1 MEQNHHMK
9 PRGASCKPKRIQGVF
24 VTYLKDVTTLVVGT
38 GPAGVLAAYYAAKK
52 GSVLMIDTFTLPR
65 DKSCGGMI
73 HPLSQNILNEIAP
86 MPKELLLDPPSVQ
99 FRFNDWDRQI
109 IKNVDL
115 HFLNVDRIP
124 YDEWMMSLLP
134 ETVEVMDATSF
145 VRHEVNADGR
155 LISSLRKHGGAEVQ
169 VISDHIVGADGPR
182 STVRK
187 SINLP
192 AYKRYITVQDYCKRE
207 GDIDPAFDCFY
218 FAGIHGFAAG
228 YIIPKDERILVG
240 CIYFPNTRRAHEKQD
255 KILARLRERL
265 PIGESIKREGW
276 IAPRH
281 NTADDVGWG
290 KVEGKGVIL
299 LAGEAGGFISP
310 TSGEGISWALDT
322 GKNAGQ
328 TIASYDDPQKMLDNY
343 KQQTLHLKTDIGR
356 RLKIYPFMTSKM
368 GKKFAKYIPE
378 FIISRVTQNL

>member
-1 MEQNHHMK
+1 M
-9 PRGASCKPKRIQGVF
+9 
-24 VTYLKDVTTLVVGT
+24 TYLKDVTTLVVGT

>member
-1 MEQNHHMK
+1 M
-9 PRGASCKPKRIQGVF
+9 
-24 VTYLKDVTTLVVGT
+24 TYLRDITTLVVGT

-52 GSVLMIDTFTLPR
+52 GPVLMIDTFTLPR

-73 HPLSQNILNEIAP
+73 HPLSQDILNEIESVP
-86 MPKELLLDPPSVQ
+86 ESLLLDPPTVQ

-124 YDEWMMSLLP
+124 FDEWMMSLLP

-145 VRHEVNADGR
+145 VKHEVDANGR
-155 LISSLRKHGGAEVQ
+155 LVSELRKHGGEIVQ
-169 VISDHIVGADGPR
+169 VISDHLVGADGPR

-187 SINLP
+187 SIDLP
-192 AYKRYITVQDYCKRE
+192 AYNRYITVQDYCKRE
-207 GDIDPAFDCFY
+207 GDIEPVFDCFY
-218 FAGIHGFAAG
+218 FEGIRGFAAG
-228 YIIPKDERILVG
+228 YIIPKDDRVLVG
-240 CIYFPNTRRAHEKQD
+240 CIYFPNTRRAHECQD

-265 PIGESIKREGW
+265 PIGESLKREGW

-281 NTADDVGWG
+281 RTADDVGWG
-290 KVEGKGVIL
+290 KVDGKGAVL

-322 GKNAGQ
+322 GRVAGQ
-328 TIASYDDPQKMLDNY
+328 VIAQYDDPQMMLDAY
-343 KQQTLHLKTDIGR
+343 QQQTVRLKTDIGR

-368 GKKFAKYIPE
+368 GKKMTKFIPE
-378 FIISRVTQNL
+378 FVISRVTQNL

>member
-1 MEQNHHMK
+1 L
-9 PRGASCKPKRIQGVF
+9 ASNKNKGVP
-24 VTYLKDVTTLVVGT
+24 VSYLRDVTTLVVGT
-38 GPAGVLAAYYAAKK
+38 GPAGVLAAYYAAEK
-52 GSVLMIDTFTLPR
+52 GPVLMIDTFTLPR

-73 HPLSQNILNEIAP
+73 HPLSQNILNEISP
-86 MPKELLLDPPSVQ
+86 MPESLLLDPPSVQ

-134 ETVEVMDATSF
+134 DTVEVMDSTSF
-145 VRHEVNADGR
+145 TKHEVATDADNEGR
-155 LISSLRKHGGAEVQ
+155 LVSTLRKHGGELVH

-187 SINLP
+187 SIDLP
-192 AYKRYITVQDYCKRE
+192 AYNRYITVQDYCKRE

-218 FAGIHGFAAG
+218 FAGIRGFAAG
-228 YIIPKDERILVG
+228 YIIPKDDRVLVG
-240 CIYFPNTRRAHEKQD
+240 CIFFPNTRRAHELQD
-255 KILARLRERL
+255 KILDRLRERL
-265 PIGESIKREGW
+265 PIGESLKREGW

-281 NTADDVGWG
+281 KTADDVGWG
-290 KVEGKGVIL
+290 MVSGKGVVF

-322 GKNAGQ
+322 GKTVGQ
-328 TIASYDDPQKMLDNY
+328 IIAQHDDPQEMIDAY
-343 KQQTLHLKTDIGR
+343 RTQTMRLKKDIAR
-356 RLKIYPFMTSKM
+356 RLKIYPFMTSKT
-368 GKKFAKYIPE
+368 GKKLAKYIPE
-378 FIISRVTQNL
+378 FVISKVTQNL

>member
-1 MEQNHHMK
+1 MAHAT
-9 PRGASCKPKRIQGVF
+9 ASMTSTTHARDIS
-24 VTYLKDVTTLVVGT
+24 TLVVGT
-38 GPAGVLAAYYAAKK
+38 GPAGVLAAYYAAEK
-52 GSVLMIDTFTLPR
+52 GPVLIIDTFTLPR

-73 HPLSQNILNEIAP
+73 HPLAQNILNEIEAVP
-86 MPKELLLDPPSVQ
+86 ESLLLDPPTVQ

-124 YDEWMMSLLP
+124 FDEWMMSLLP
-134 ETVEVMDATSF
+134 ENVEVMDATSF
-145 VRHEVNADGR
+145 VGHKVDSNGR
-155 LISSLRKHGGAEVQ
+155 LVSKLRKHGGEIIH

-187 SINLP
+187 SIDLP
-192 AYKRYITVQDYCKRE
+192 AYNRYITVQDYCKRE
-207 GDIDPAFDCFY
+207 GDIEPVFDCFY
-218 FAGIHGFAAG
+218 FEGIRGFAAG
-228 YIIPKDERILVG
+228 YIIPKDDRVLVG
-240 CIYFPNTRRAHEKQD
+240 CIYFPNTRRAHECQD

-265 PIGESIKREGW
+265 PIGESLKREGW

-281 NTADDVGWG
+281 RTADDVGWG
-290 KVEGKGVIL
+290 KVDGKGAVL

-322 GKNAGQ
+322 GKTVGQ
-328 TIASYDDPQKMLDNY
+328 VIAQYDDPQKMLDSY
-343 KQQTLHLKTDIGR
+343 QEQTLRLKTDIGR

-368 GKKFAKYIPE
+368 GKKMAKFIPE
-378 FIISRVTQNL
+378 FVISRVTQNL